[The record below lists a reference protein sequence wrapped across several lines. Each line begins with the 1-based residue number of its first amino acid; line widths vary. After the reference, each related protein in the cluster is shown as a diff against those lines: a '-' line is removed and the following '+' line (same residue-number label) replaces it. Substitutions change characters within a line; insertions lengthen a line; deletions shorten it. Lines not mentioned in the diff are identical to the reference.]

1 LLRQSRF
8 FCLMSDKP
16 IERHI
21 RNPEER
27 IQYLEDVNR
36 LTWDA
41 LEMARSLGN
50 FQTSVSKP
58 HDMSAIL
65 RETRARVHKLIPF
78 ETTAFFL
85 VDETNSEFFLTDCKP
100 ERYRQFVQDEMDFL
114 INNGIFAWALREKR
128 PVIVSS
134 KDYQKRLVLHVM
146 TTSSRTRGMFVGMLA
161 QGEKDVPHISLS
173 LLSIVMLNSA
183 NALESFELY
192 RTINEINVNLE
203 KMVKERTEE
212 LTYRVEFENLIATM
226 STSFIN
232 LAPDEIDLGI
242 NHALQA
248 IGEFICADHGYA
260 ILLSENGTSIDNGHE
275 WCAKGIDPQM
285 AKFRG
290 LELKDFPLLAER
302 IGKSESFYI
311 PSIAQLPLEVKAD
324 DGLLQLLGIQCLIV
338 VPMVSGKAVIGLLG
352 FDSVRE
358 EKSWSDDTVAL
369 IKIAGEMFVN
379 ALERKWAEEE
389 KKELEGQLRQ
399 AQKMQAI
406 GTLAGGIAHDFNN
419 ILFPIVGYTEMAMG
433 DLPEESVTRSN
444 LEEVLKAANR
454 ATGLV
459 RQILTFSRQSEQ
471 ERKPLKIQP
480 IIKEALKLLRASIPS
495 TIEISQNIDKGC
507 GAILADPIQIHQVMM
522 NLCTN
527 AYHAMR
533 EKGGVLAVSLS
544 NVDFGPPC
552 PSWCDSE
559 SKMLMQSKP
568 GLGQGRDVVGTGCCA
583 CKSGLGQGLRSAD
596 LEKHHKHSAFRIPH
610 SEIELVPG
618 SYLRLTV
625 SDTGHG
631 IEHADMER
639 IFEPYFTTKG
649 PGKGAGMGL
658 AVVHGIAR
666 SHGGYITVYSE
677 PGEGA
682 TFHVYLPR
690 IDSSAI
696 APVTVSTESVPNGKE
711 RILLTDDEEQIV
723 NMVQQMLE
731 RLGYHVTARTSSVEA
746 LEAFRTQPEK
756 FDLVITDQT
765 MPNMTGAELAQK
777 LMGIR
782 PDIPII
788 LCTGFSEVIPE
799 EKARAMGFQD
809 YVMKPIVKSEMARII
824 RRVLDQE
831 KA

>member
-1 LLRQSRF
+1 
-8 FCLMSDKP
+8 M
-16 IERHI
+16 EEHI
-21 RNPEER
+21 TCPVE
-27 IQYLEDVNR
+27 VNR
-36 LTWDA
+36 VTWDV
-41 LEMARSLGN
+41 LEMAASLGD
-50 FQTSVSKP
+50 FQTGVRHV
-58 HDMSAIL
+58 HDTSAIL
-65 RETRARVHKLIPF
+65 RETRACVDKLIPF
-78 ETTAFFL
+78 QASTFFL
-85 VDETNSEFFLTDCKP
+85 VNETNSEFFLADCKP
-100 ERYRQFVQDEMDFL
+100 ERYRQFLQDEVDFL
-114 INNGIFAWALREKR
+114 INNGMFAWALREKR

-146 TTSSRTRGMFVGMLA
+146 TTSSRTTGMFVGMLA
-161 QGEKDVPHISLS
+161 QGEKDIPHISLS

-183 NALESFELY
+183 NALESFKLY

-203 KMVKERTEE
+203 KMVEERTEE

-232 LAPDEIDLGI
+232 LAPDEIDAGI
-242 NHALQA
+242 DHALQA

-302 IGKSESFYI
+302 IGKSESFHI

-358 EKSWSDDTVAL
+358 ERSWSDDTVAL
-369 IKIAGEMFVN
+369 IKIVEEMFVN

-389 KKELEGQLRQ
+389 KKELQAQLQQ

-433 DLPEESVTRSN
+433 DLSEESVTRRN

-454 ATGLV
+454 AKGLV

-507 GAILADPIQIHQVMM
+507 GAILADPIRIHQVMM

-533 EKGGVLAVSLS
+533 EKGGVLGVTLAEVDIDSGDLGS
-544 NVDFGPPC
+544 NVD
-552 PSWCDSE
+552 
-559 SKMLMQSKP
+559 LKP
-568 GLGQGRDVVGTGCCA
+568 G
-583 CKSGLGQGLRSAD
+583 
-596 LEKHHKHSAFRIPH
+596 P
-610 SEIELVPG
+610 
-618 SYLRLTV
+618 YLRLTV

-631 IEHADMER
+631 IEHAEMER

-649 PGKGAGMGL
+649 PGEGAGMGL
-658 AVVHGIAR
+658 AVVHGITR

-696 APVTVSTESVPNGKE
+696 APVTVSTEPTPNGKE
-711 RILLTDDEEQIV
+711 RILLTDDEEQIAH
-723 NMVQQMLE
+723 MVQQMLE

-746 LEAFRTQPEK
+746 LEAFRMQPEK

-799 EKARAMGFQD
+799 EKARAMGFRE

-831 KA
+831 KV